1 MDITIMDS
9 CCSKASPAPK
19 GQGVETDQD
28 VPTSHGTEAQQRPA
42 SSPEALQQLR
52 ESLKPKFES
61 VDTDGGMPIVFELP
75 NGEKLTYNTDIMSCS
90 TKMLYEY
97 VFYAGL
103 VNQRF
108 RIFSGPARRPIPC
121 NHSKISEINFTVE
134 GIEVGGYYIQ
144 VDTSSGGTL
153 GFTYVSGNQW
163 RYKRAKGDCF
173 DVSTPSN
180 GQGQVQIKLGKT
192 ILTVEEKEN
201 KLMEPQFMESMRS
214 TETMPTIKNLITV
227 AVQIHFIFICRQK
240 RKTPTISLQHVM

>member
-1 MDITIMDS
+1 MEQRGDLPQELEDIPRPPKKAKREYNSTAMDITIMDS

-90 TKMLYEY
+90 TK
-97 VFYAGL
+97 
-103 VNQRF
+103 
-108 RIFSGPARRPIPC
+108 
-121 NHSKISEINFTVE
+121 TVE

>member
-1 MDITIMDS
+1 MEQRGDLPQELEDIPRPPKKAKREYNSTAMDITIMDS

-121 NHSKISEINFTVE
+121 NHSKISEINFLSHLLFVVE
-134 GIEVGGYYIQ
+134 YEE
-144 VDTSSGGTL
+144 
-153 GFTYVSGNQW
+153 
-163 RYKRAKGDCF
+163 GD
-173 DVSTPSN
+173 
-180 GQGQVQIKLGKT
+180 
-192 ILTVEEKEN
+192 ILEFLQTVEEK
-201 KLMEPQFMESMRS
+201 
-214 TETMPTIKNLITV
+214 
-227 AVQIHFIFICRQK
+227 
-240 RKTPTISLQHVM
+240 